1 MHSDVDTIDRIKLIR
16 SLRMGEI
23 DIIVGINLL
32 REGLDI
38 PECGLVAI
46 LDADKEGYLRSKT
59 SLVQTIGR
67 AARNVDGKVILYA
80 DIKTKSIQAALEE
93 TEYRKQKQIEYNKI
107 NNITPQSVKRN
118 IGEIIESIYEKDTY
132 TVSLTKNED
141 LSPSKFEKHLQK
153 LEKKMLS
160 AAENLDFE
168 KAAMYRDEIRKI
180 KKIKW
185 VLIDYSEL
193 YRNSFQ
199 FNYLIW
205 SCNYAIKNSI
215 AIAQKYK
222 IRDIFVGIFIIAI
235 GTSLPEFAA
244 TFQALQFKSEGIVA
258 GNLIG
263 SNIANILLVG
273 GIMLFP
279 ISKLKILDQDKST
292 FLFFLI
298 FSIFFF
304 FLIIFDITIDI
315 KLAIVFIF
323 FINCFFLL

>member
-1 MHSDVDTIDRIKLIR
+1 MIIQNFIGIAF
-16 SLRMGEI
+16 SL
-23 DIIVGINLL
+23 
-32 REGLDI
+32 
-38 PECGLVAI
+38 AI
-46 LDADKEGYLRSKT
+46 
-59 SLVQTIGR
+59 
-67 AARNVDGKVILYA
+67 
-80 DIKTKSIQAALEE
+80 
-93 TEYRKQKQIEYNKI
+93 
-107 NNITPQSVKRN
+107 
-118 IGEIIESIYEKDTY
+118 
-132 TVSLTKNED
+132 
-141 LSPSKFEKHLQK
+141 
-153 LEKKMLS
+153 
-160 AAENLDFE
+160 
-168 KAAMYRDEIRKI
+168 
-180 KKIKW
+180 
-185 VLIDYSEL
+185 
-193 YRNSFQ
+193 
-199 FNYLIW
+199 LIW

-323 FINCFFLL
+323 LLIVFFYYELKKPIDEEISSTIVNNQPSYLLALKIIFSFLVLFFSSRYFIEFAKNLTELFGVAETTIGITVVAFGTSLPEVIATIISIVKKQNNLAIGNILGSNIANIFGITLIAVFLNSAINYFFLLTMIDKWLFLLTSLMFFTIIMLRLAGKILSIALILCYLTYFSYLYM

>member
-1 MHSDVDTIDRIKLIR
+1 MIIQNLIGIAF
-16 SLRMGEI
+16 SL
-23 DIIVGINLL
+23 
-32 REGLDI
+32 
-38 PECGLVAI
+38 AI
-46 LDADKEGYLRSKT
+46 
-59 SLVQTIGR
+59 
-67 AARNVDGKVILYA
+67 
-80 DIKTKSIQAALEE
+80 
-93 TEYRKQKQIEYNKI
+93 
-107 NNITPQSVKRN
+107 
-118 IGEIIESIYEKDTY
+118 
-132 TVSLTKNED
+132 
-141 LSPSKFEKHLQK
+141 
-153 LEKKMLS
+153 
-160 AAENLDFE
+160 
-168 KAAMYRDEIRKI
+168 
-180 KKIKW
+180 
-185 VLIDYSEL
+185 
-193 YRNSFQ
+193 
-199 FNYLIW
+199 LIW

-279 ISKLKILDQDKST
+279 ISKLIILDQDKST

-315 KLAIVFIF
+315 KLAFVFIF
-323 FINCFFLL
+323 LLIVFFYYELKKPIDEEISSTIVNNQPSYLLAFKIIFSFLVLFFSSRYFIEFAKNLTELFGVAETTIGITVVAFGTSLPEVIATIISIVRKQSNLAIGNILGSNIANIFGITLIAVFLNSEINYFILLTMIDKWLFLLTSLLFFTIIMLRLAGKILSITLILCYLTYFSYLYM

>member
-1 MHSDVDTIDRIKLIR
+1 LI
-16 SLRMGEI
+16 I
-23 DIIVGINLL
+23 QNFIGI
-32 REGLDI
+32 
-38 PECGLVAI
+38 AF
-46 LDADKEGYLRSKT
+46 
-59 SLVQTIGR
+59 
-67 AARNVDGKVILYA
+67 
-80 DIKTKSIQAALEE
+80 
-93 TEYRKQKQIEYNKI
+93 
-107 NNITPQSVKRN
+107 
-118 IGEIIESIYEKDTY
+118 
-132 TVSLTKNED
+132 SLT
-141 LSPSKFEKHLQK
+141 
-153 LEKKMLS
+153 
-160 AAENLDFE
+160 
-168 KAAMYRDEIRKI
+168 I
-180 KKIKW
+180 
-185 VLIDYSEL
+185 
-193 YRNSFQ
+193 
-199 FNYLIW
+199 LIW

-323 FINCFFLL
+323 LLIVFFYYELKKPIDEEISSTIVNNQPPYLLALKIIFSFLVLFFSSRYFIEFAKNLTELFGVAETTIGITVVAFGTSLPEVIATIISIVKKQSNLAIGNILGSNIANIFGITLIAVFLNSEINYFYLLTMIDKWLFLLTSLLFFTIIMLRLAGKILSIALILCYLTYFSYLYM